1 MYLDSKEWLSLGLYP
16 VTFLFLFTVK
26 FTKDFIDSL
35 RRLCA
40 KIHLRI
46 KSQCCFMLIF
56 FRVDFSLIWRL
67 SVLRP
72 ASRHLHSVC
81 RVCMPAGTALAQSVV
96 SAVAGKSPM
105 WYPPSFNNLDFRFFV
120 SKSGRTLHLFYSL
133 RVFHTVSE
141 WWPDTKHAKCF
152 CITLAPLI
160 LMKLMFLIHF
170 INMSDTSSNLVLGL
184 AVVPENDIIDL

>member
-46 KSQCCFMLIF
+46 KSQCCSMLII

-96 SAVAGKSPM
+96 SAVAGKPPM
-105 WYPPSFNNLDFRFFV
+105 WYPPPSTVWISHSLWARVAGLCTFSIVFVFFILCLNDDLIQNMLNV
-120 SKSGRTLHLFYSL
+120 SVLLLLLLF
-133 RVFHTVSE
+133 
-141 WWPDTKHAKCF
+141 WW
-152 CITLAPLI
+152 
-160 LMKLMFLIHF
+160 
-170 INMSDTSSNLVLGL
+170 S
-184 AVVPENDIIDL
+184 